1 MSLDTNKPVESI
13 TYNGVAFPLASTGGA
28 TTASA
33 VSYTNTNLEGVT
45 NAQGALDALVDS
57 KTQAE
62 TDIETLG
69 SAIDSM
75 DAEVQRHT
83 TDISTLTSNQN
94 ALTQNVN
101 TLNTQY
107 TTLNEKAHTHSNKQ
121 LLDWLHLDNGAL
133 YYYYT
138 TLDAYARHEVQI
150 VPELYGGSTNSFEL
164 SDNTIV
170 TFSGNTD
177 NLTITFPSTA
187 TNRYMS
193 TISFKSGTT
202 ATRFSYPTGII
213 WSGFDIVN
221 GQFVPVAGKYY
232 EIVFWKNN
240 YGFNAAV
247 RGVWV

>member
-45 NAQGALDALVDS
+45 NAQGALDALVAS

-75 DAEVQRHT
+75 DTEVQRNT

-121 LLDWLHLDNGAL
+121 LLDWLRLENGTL
-133 YYYYT
+133 YYYYSD
-138 TLDAYARHEVQI
+138 LDFYARHEVQI
-150 VPELYGGSTNSFEL
+150 VPELSDGSTNSFEL

-170 TFSGNTD
+170 TFSGNTS
-177 NLTITFPSTA
+177 NITITFPSTA

>member
-28 TTASA
+28 TTASE

-45 NAQGALDALVDS
+45 NAQGALDALVAS

-107 TTLNEKAHTHSNKQ
+107 TALNEKAHTHSNKK
-121 LLDWLHLDNGAL
+121 LLDWLRLDNGTL
-133 YYYYT
+133 YYYYSD
-138 TLDAYARHEVQI
+138 LDFYARHEVQI
-150 VPELYGGSTNSFEL
+150 APKLSDGSTNSFEL
-164 SDNTIV
+164 SDNTI
-170 TFSGNTD
+170 FALSGNTA

>member
-1 MSLDTNKPVESI
+1 MSLDTTKTVESV
-13 TYNGVAFPLASTGGA
+13 TYNGVAFPLKGGSA
-28 TTASA
+28 TTASE
-33 VSYTNTNLEGVT
+33 VSYTNANLEGVT

-75 DAEVQRHT
+75 DTKVTKNT
-83 TDISTLTSNQN
+83 TDISTLASNQET
-94 ALTQNVN
+94 LTQDIN
-101 TLNTQY
+101 TLDTQY
-107 TTLNEKAHTHSNKQ
+107 TALNKKAHTHSNKQ
-121 LLDWLHLDNGAL
+121 LLDWLHLDDETL
-133 YYYYT
+133 YYTYG
-138 TLDAYARHEVQI
+138 TLDPSYRHEVQI
-150 VPELYGGSTNSFEL
+150 APKISDGSIGSFEL
-164 SDNTIV
+164 RDNTICV
-170 TFSGNTD
+170 FSGNTT
-177 NLTITFPSTA
+177 NFTITFPSTA

-193 TISFKSGTT
+193 TLSFKSGTT
-202 ATRFSYPTGII
+202 ATVFSYPTGII

>member
-45 NAQGALDALVDS
+45 NAQGALDALVAS

-121 LLDWLHLDNGAL
+121 LLDWLRLDNETL
-133 YYYYT
+133 YYYYSH
-138 TLDAYARHEVQI
+138 LDPSYRHEVQI
-150 VPELYGGSTNSFEL
+150 APKLSGGSTNSFEL
-164 SDNTIV
+164 RDNTIF
-170 TFSGNTD
+170 TLSGNTA

>member
-28 TTASA
+28 TTASE

-45 NAQGALDALVDS
+45 NAQGALDALVAS

-62 TDIETLG
+62 TDIEAL
-69 SAIDSM
+69 SSSINSM
-75 DAEVQRHT
+75 DAQVQRHT

-121 LLDWLHLDNGAL
+121 LLDWLHLENGTL
-133 YYYYT
+133 YYYYSD
-138 TLDAYARHEVQI
+138 LDFYARHEVQI
-150 VPELYGGSTNSFEL
+150 VPELSDGSTNSFEL

-170 TFSGNTD
+170 TFSGNTSSI
-177 NLTITFPSTA
+177 TITFPSTA

>member
-28 TTASA
+28 TTASE

-45 NAQGALDALVDS
+45 NAQGALDALVAS

-75 DAEVQRHT
+75 DAQVQGHT

-94 ALTQNVN
+94 TLTQNVN

-107 TTLNEKAHTHSNKQ
+107 TALNEKAHTHSNKQ
-121 LLDWLHLDNGAL
+121 LLDWLRLDDETL
-133 YYYYT
+133 YYYYS
-138 TLDAYARHEVQI
+138 TLDPSYRHEVQI
-150 VPELYGGSTNSFEL
+150 APKLSGGSTNPFEL
-164 SDNTIV
+164 SDNEIV
-170 TFSGNTD
+170 TLSGNTA

>member
-1 MSLDTNKPVESI
+1 MSLDTTKTVESV
-13 TYNGVAFPLASTGGA
+13 TYNGVAFPLKRGSA
-28 TTASA
+28 TTASE
-33 VSYTNTNLEGVT
+33 VSYTNANLEGVT

-75 DAEVQRHT
+75 DTKVTKNT
-83 TDISTLTSNQN
+83 TDISTLASNQET
-94 ALTQNVN
+94 LTQNIN
-101 TLNTQY
+101 TLDTQY
-107 TTLNEKAHTHSNKQ
+107 TALNKKAHTHSNKQ
-121 LLDWLHLDNGAL
+121 LLDWLHLDDETL
-133 YYYYT
+133 YYTYG
-138 TLDAYARHEVQI
+138 TLDPSYRHEVQI
-150 VPELYGGSTNSFEL
+150 APKISDGSIGSFEL
-164 SDNTIV
+164 RDNTICI
-170 TFSGNTD
+170 FSGNTT
-177 NLTITFPSTA
+177 NFTITFPSTA

-193 TISFKSGTT
+193 TLSFKSGTT
-202 ATRFSYPTGII
+202 ATVFSYPTGII

-240 YGFNAAV
+240 YGFNATV

>member
-45 NAQGALDALVDS
+45 NAQGALDALVAS

-75 DAEVQRHT
+75 DAQVQGHT

-121 LLDWLHLDNGAL
+121 LLDWLHLDNETL
-133 YYYYT
+133 YYYT

-221 GQFVPVAGKYY
+221 GQFVPVAEKYY

>member
-28 TTASA
+28 TTASE

-45 NAQGALDALVDS
+45 NAQGALDALVAS

-75 DAEVQRHT
+75 DAKVQRHT

-121 LLDWLHLDNGAL
+121 LLDWLRLENETL
-133 YYYYT
+133 YYYYSD
-138 TLDAYARHEVQI
+138 LDFYSRHEVQI
-150 VPELYGGSTNSFEL
+150 APELSGGSTNSFEL
-164 SDNTIV
+164 SDNTIF
-170 TFSGNTD
+170 TLSGNTA